1 VKLLTV
7 IVSYNRPELLR
18 RTVRSYQK
26 TVTLDHYL
34 LIVDNRSDAKT
45 RRWLRACGV
54 DVVFLPENRY
64 PGWATN
70 HGWEAGLKKIKATH
84 LHRSDNDFEYQP
96 GWCDEVVAQFAD
108 PQLGQLGLRTVEEE
122 GSVGAVGGCSII
134 RREIWDAG
142 VRYSEAPWHE
152 MPWEDT
158 HMSRD
163 VEAAGYRWG
172 RVTRPCATHIGLASS
187 QDPYYQETFTVRNI
201 TFASWGIE

>member
-1 VKLLTV
+1 
-7 IVSYNRPELLR
+7 
-18 RTVRSYQK
+18 
-26 TVTLDHYL
+26 
-34 LIVDNRSDAKT
+34 
-45 RRWLRACGV
+45 
-54 DVVFLPENRY
+54 
-64 PGWATN
+64 
-70 HGWEAGLKKIKATH
+70 
-84 LHRSDNDFEYQP
+84 
-96 GWCDEVVAQFAD
+96 
-108 PQLGQLGLRTVEEE
+108 
-122 GSVGAVGGCSII
+122 VGAVGGCSII

-172 RVTRPCATHIGLASS
+172 RVTRPCATHIGIASS